1 MSIKT
6 YKLATLEALVEEMKR
21 DPSVFLMA
29 EDLHGRGGGFSHYL
43 GLPEMLGGDDSRM
56 LDTPISETAIVSSAI
71 GAALSGMRPVI
82 DMRFS
87 NCLPTC
93 MDEIV
98 NQMAKSRYMFGG
110 QGKVHMVLRCPEG
123 IVKMQGAHHTDC
135 LEAWFAHIPGLVVAM
150 PSTPY
155 DLKGLLKTS
164 IRSNNP
170 VLFVEHKLGYRM
182 KGEVPEEEYTI
193 PFGKA
198 DIKREGKDLTIVAT
212 SYMVYKALEAAE
224 ILQKED
230 GISVEVIDPRTL
242 VPFDLDTVVKSI
254 CKTEHLLIVHE
265 AFERGGIGAEIAA
278 QVANSEAFYHLDAP
292 IERIGGLNVTMPYSH
307 VLERLVVPSPEKI
320 VARVRKMLK

>member
-1 MSIKT
+1 MREIT
-6 YKLATLEALVEEMKR
+6 GREAVREAIREEMRR
-21 DPSVFLMA
+21 DNKVFMMGEDITDYGGCFGVSGDLYQEFGKDRIRNTPMSEMA
-29 EDLHGRGGGFSHYL
+29 IMNAG
-43 GLPEMLGGDDSRM
+43 
-56 LDTPISETAIVSSAI
+56 V
-71 GAALSGMRPVI
+71 GAAMLGMRPIVEI
-82 DMRFS
+82 MF
-87 NCLPTC
+87 
-93 MDEIV
+93 MDFLMYGADGLA
-98 NQMAKSRYMFGG
+98 NQAAKAVGMYTDQCSVPMVVRTPAGDAGAGG
-110 QGKVHMVLRCPEG
+110 
-123 IVKMQGAHHTDC
+123 HHTQS
-135 LEAWFAHIPGLVVAM
+135 LEAWFAHIPGLVVVM

-224 ILQKED
+224 ILEKED
-230 GISVEVIDPRTL
+230 GISVEVVDPRTL
-242 VPFDLDTVVKSI
+242 VPFDLDTVVKSV

-278 QVANSEAFYHLDAP
+278 QVANSEAFYHLDGP
-292 IERIGGLNVTMPYSH
+292 IQRIGGLNVTMPYSH
-307 VLERLVVPSPEKI
+307 VLERLVVPTTEKI
-320 VARVRKMLK
+320 VDRVRKMLK